1 MRKFKNY
8 SLSLEPTE
16 VELENFGKLESK
28 IRTLLEDHLLLKKKN
43 QELEGLLRKKDG
55 EIEGANSEIR
65 RLQEEKDAIR
75 TKVDSLLEILKDV
88 GVPR

>member
-1 MRKFKNY
+1 M
-8 SLSLEPTE
+8 
-16 VELENFGKLESK
+16 ELENFSKLESK
-28 IRTLLEDHLLLKKKN
+28 IRTLLEDHSLLKKKN
-43 QELEGLLRKKDG
+43 QELEGLLRIKDG

-65 RLQEEKDAIR
+65 RLQEERDAVR